1 MNLEKTEGTF
11 NLLLIAAIGGVA
23 LYLLNKA
30 KNFGKSALDTV
41 STGIA
46 DVIISWDNLVY
57 GGPIQVRG
65 NVALPDGSVAAISS
79 LEWRHDN
86 QGNTYT
92 NIGGGVYELAARDG
106 NGNFT
111 LMQVA

>member
-41 STGIA
+41 TTGIA
-46 DVIISWDNLVY
+46 DAAMFWNNLAY
-57 GGPIQVRG
+57 GGPIQVLG
-65 NVALPDGSVAAISS
+65 NVVLPNGSVTSIQG
-79 LEWRHDN
+79 LIWRHDN

-92 NIGGGVYELAARDG
+92 NIGGSVYELAARDG